1 MAMTSQKSDALDTEL
16 TLRDIAD
23 PEEAAVVAR
32 NLYGRGAATAAA
44 SAAFTAR
51 YGGQEADFRF
61 WFEVFVKLSAD
72 DERV

>member
-1 MAMTSQKSDALDTEL
+1 MTSHKSDALDAEF
-16 TLRDIAD
+16 TLWDVAD
-23 PEEAAVVAR
+23 PEAAVVVAR
-32 NLYGRGAATAAA
+32 DLYGPGAATAAA

-61 WFEVFVKLSAD
+61 WFEVFVKLSAN